1 MNDTNPIDT
10 TSKAPSY
17 YNPTAVARD
26 SIDTNTPLVNIE
38 PPEENPRFE
47 MQRRYPL
54 KTIAGI
60 MVLALMVL
68 AVPATV
74 LITQQQTNLLL
85 EANTPA
91 PVLTFPPTPSP
102 SPTIIPIN

>member
-10 TSKAPSY
+10 TSKTPSY
-17 YNPTAVARD
+17 FNPTAVTRE

-38 PPEENPRFE
+38 PPEQNPLEE
-47 MQRRYPL
+47 MRRKYPI
-54 KTIAGI
+54 KNIAGI

-68 AVPATV
+68 AVPTTV
-74 LITQQQTNLLL
+74 FITQQQTNLLL

-91 PVLTFPPTPSP
+91 PMLTFPPTPSP